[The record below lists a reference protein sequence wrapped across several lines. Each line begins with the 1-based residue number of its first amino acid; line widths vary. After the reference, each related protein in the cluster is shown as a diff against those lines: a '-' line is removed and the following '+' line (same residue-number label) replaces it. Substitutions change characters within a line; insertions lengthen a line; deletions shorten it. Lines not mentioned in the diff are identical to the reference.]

1 MTDCD
6 LFVDVVAVERVDELV
21 EVEAEVL
28 VLVVE
33 PCLVVVAVVLLDEV
47 GLLVEPEREDE
58 PLVVEEAVEVE
69 DVELDVRVDV
79 LPVAAVVVEV
89 VCCFVSFSL
98 AC

>member
-28 VLVVE
+28 VLVE
-33 PCLVVVAVVLLDEV
+33 PERVVVAVVLLDEV